1 MNHVNYEISSM
12 RNNTMKTSLKNALD
26 KIEGVQKVSVNFA
39 RNFIEVEFNEPA
51 QESEIRNC
59 VEKTGFKVR

>member
-39 RNFIEVEFNEPA
+39 RNFIEVEFNEPV